1 MNLRPTTGKFKGK
14 RHRISIMKEEKKCEV
29 SGQYGKDEFK
39 NLHFYCEFC
48 DKEMEYDE
56 DRVCTIKT

>member
-1 MNLRPTTGKFKGK
+1 M
-14 RHRISIMKEEKKCEV
+14 KKCEV

-48 DKEMEYDE
+48 DKEMEYNE
-56 DRVCTIKT
+56 DRVCTVTN